1 MVREMI
7 FVGIDPG
14 LQGAVAVIHPEF
26 DGKAPVV
33 VFDTPSCTVT
43 RSGKHRH
50 EYLIENMRDILMR
63 EAHSDC
69 ETLAVIEAVH
79 SMPGQGVSS
88 CFSFGRGLGIW
99 EGLLVGCGIPYQKIA
114 PQTWKKQMMADMARD
129 NKDSS
134 RLAAMRLFPA
144 MSEQLARKKDD
155 GRAEAIL
162 LAEYARR
169 LRK

>member
-1 MVREMI
+1 
-7 FVGIDPG
+7 
-14 LQGAVAVIHPEF
+14 
-26 DGKAPVV
+26 
-33 VFDTPSCTVT
+33 
-43 RSGKHRH
+43 
-50 EYLIENMRDILMR
+50 
-63 EAHSDC
+63 
-69 ETLAVIEAVH
+69 
-79 SMPGQGVSS
+79 
-88 CFSFGRGLGIW
+88 
-99 EGLLVGCGIPYQKIA
+99 
-114 PQTWKKQMMADMARD
+114 MMADMARD

>member
-1 MVREMI
+1 MVRAMI
-7 FVGIDPG
+7 FIGIDPG
-14 LQGAVAVIHPEF
+14 LQGAVAAIHPEF

-79 SMPGQGVSS
+79 SLS
-88 CFSFGRGLGIW
+88 LIH
-99 EGLLVGCGIPYQKIA
+99 I
-114 PQTWKKQMMADMARD
+114 
-129 NKDSS
+129 
-134 RLAAMRLFPA
+134 
-144 MSEQLARKKDD
+144 
-155 GRAEAIL
+155 
-162 LAEYARR
+162 
-169 LRK
+169 